1 MNNFS
6 DKRTPSIPL
15 SEKVISLSEKAI
27 RFIDSIVAL
36 RPAIAVFDCDDTL
49 WKGDSGK
56 GFMDWEIENKIIS
69 SKVAAWARV
78 RYAEYVQGKVSE
90 EDMCGDMVAWHG
102 GLKVAALEEAGER
115 YVVEMI
121 KKRVFPEMQELVARL
136 INLGCDI
143 WAVSSTNEW
152 VIRAGVRR
160 YGIRADHVLAVS
172 LESEN
177 GIATEK
183 LIRVPTGEGK
193 AVAVR
198 QFIGEQVDM
207 VFGNSVHDAAM
218 LGMARH
224 AYAINPNPDLK
235 AIAQQRGWEIYQPD
249 ED

>member
-6 DKRTPSIPL
+6 DKRAPILPFSG
-15 SEKVISLSEKAI
+15 KFISLSEKAA
-27 RFIDSIVAL
+27 RFVDSVVSL
-36 RPAIAVFDCDDTL
+36 RPATAVFDCDDTL

-56 GFMDWEIENKIIS
+56 GFMDWEIENKIVS
-69 SKVAAWARV
+69 DKVAALARV

-90 EDMCGDMVAWHG
+90 EDMCGEMVAWHG
-102 GLKVAALEEAGER
+102 GLKVATLEEAGER

-121 KKRVFPEMQELVARL
+121 EKRIFPEMQELVARL
-136 INLGCDI
+136 LSTGCDI

-152 VIRAGVRR
+152 VIRAGVKR

-172 LESEN
+172 IESEN

-218 LGMARH
+218 LGLARH

-235 AIAQQRGWEIYQPD
+235 RIAQERGWTIYEPD
-249 ED
+249 

>member
-6 DKRTPSIPL
+6 DKRGPIPI
-15 SEKVISLSEKAI
+15 SEKVISLSEKAT
-27 RFIDSIVAL
+27 RFIDAIVAL

-56 GFMDWEIENKIIS
+56 GFMDWEIENKIVS
-69 SKVAAWARV
+69 DKVAAWARV

-90 EDMCGDMVAWHG
+90 EDMCGEMVAWHKG
-102 GLKVAALEEAGER
+102 TEIAVLEDAGER
-115 YVVEMI
+115 YFVERVE
-121 KKRVFPEMQELVARL
+121 KQVFPEMQELVARL
-136 INLGCDI
+136 INAGCDV

-152 VIRAGVRR
+152 VIRAGVSR

-172 LESEN
+172 LESKN

-198 QFIGEQVDM
+198 QFIGGQVDM

-218 LGMARH
+218 LGLARH
-224 AYAINPNPDLK
+224 AYAVNPNPDLK
-235 AIAQQRGWEIYQPD
+235 RIAQERGWTIYEPD
-249 ED
+249 

>member
-6 DKRTPSIPL
+6 DKRAPIPI
-15 SEKVISLSEKAI
+15 SEKVISLSEKAT

-36 RPAIAVFDCDDTL
+36 RLAIAVFDCDDTL

-56 GFMDWEIENKIIS
+56 GFMDWEIENKIVS
-69 SKVAAWARV
+69 DKVAAWARV

-90 EDMCGDMVAWHG
+90 EDMCGEMVAWHKG
-102 GLKVAALEEAGER
+102 TEIAVLEDAGER
-115 YVVEMI
+115 YFVERVE
-121 KKRVFPEMQELVARL
+121 KQVFPEMQELVARL
-136 INLGCDI
+136 INAGCDV

-152 VIRAGVRR
+152 VIRAGVSR

-172 LESEN
+172 LESKN

-198 QFIGEQVDM
+198 QFIGGQVDM

-218 LGMARH
+218 LGLARH
-224 AYAINPNPDLK
+224 AYAVNPNPDLK
-235 AIAQQRGWEIYQPD
+235 RIAQERGWTIYEPD
-249 ED
+249 